1 LLLLLLCF
9 SPQAAAKLQI
19 PYFYHE
25 LTDATWKTV
34 LREPAISTGATA
46 GAATATAAKPQQSPE
61 HMLIMPR
68 DVLGDEHFG
77 LATGDRRFDK
87 ELLGEG
93 MGTEL
98 VRGAASGRAG
108 GELNQR
114 GPHAGE
120 METAVHAGRSAAD
133 GGHASVPATRRRE

>member
-1 LLLLLLCF
+1 MAMLLLLLLLL
-9 SPQAAAKLQI
+9 QAAVKLQI

-25 LTDATWKTV
+25 LTDATWKTI
-34 LREPAISTGATA
+34 LREPAISTGADAAAAA
-46 GAATATAAKPQQSPE
+46 GGGSGKPQQSPE
-61 HMLIMPR
+61 HMIIVPR

-93 MGTEL
+93 MGREL
-98 VRGAASGRAG
+98 VRGGVSGRVG
-108 GELNQR
+108 EELNQR

-120 METAVHAGRSAAD
+120 VEGAKEAAD
-133 GGHASVPATRRRE
+133 GGHGVPATRKRA